1 MQYETPTTKSE
12 LITTLKEIYHFY
24 RIQRIEAP
32 KVNLQ
37 ALVLPKLS
45 FVEKSEEE
53 LIEQATILISAS
65 QQREK
70 NKTVQE
76 INEKLASL
84 EILIASA
91 NQTTQSLIEKITELY
106 TTSQEKIREEGT
118 IKGFVTSNAVLDKI
132 SQLEE
137 EKNQKI
143 TEAIENNHNQ
153 IANYESQKA
162 ELNVRLTA
170 IDEYFSS
177 LFDKEVQAKVLE
189 LNEAQLKY
197 RDEINKYNNTISEK
211 NLNSKINILKAQ
223 ASLDLRYKE
232 IIIPDPSKDMLVD
245 MGYYDDVIGC
255 INSYYSTISAREA
268 YQDLLNDKTLMI
280 CLDHYYQDLLYAYK
294 LKANV

>member
-118 IKGFVTSNAVLDKI
+118 IKGFATSNAVLDKI
-132 SQLEE
+132 SQLE
-137 EKNQKI
+137 
-143 TEAIENNHNQ
+143 
-153 IANYESQKA
+153 
-162 ELNVRLTA
+162 
-170 IDEYFSS
+170 
-177 LFDKEVQAKVLE
+177 
-189 LNEAQLKY
+189 
-197 RDEINKYNNTISEK
+197 
-211 NLNSKINILKAQ
+211 
-223 ASLDLRYKE
+223 
-232 IIIPDPSKDMLVD
+232 
-245 MGYYDDVIGC
+245 
-255 INSYYSTISAREA
+255 
-268 YQDLLNDKTLMI
+268 
-280 CLDHYYQDLLYAYK
+280 
-294 LKANV
+294 

>member
-118 IKGFVTSNAVLDKI
+118 IKGFATSNAVLDKI

-177 LFDKEVQAKVLE
+177 LFDKEVQAKVIE
-189 LNEAQLKY
+189 LNEEQLKY

-211 NLNSKINILKAQ
+211 NLNSKNNILKAQ

-294 LKANV
+294 LKASV

>member
-1 MQYETPTTKSE
+1 MQYQIPTSKSE
-12 LITTLKEIYHFY
+12 LITTLKEIYNYY
-24 RIQRIEAP
+24 RVQRIEAP
-32 KVNLQ
+32 KINLEK
-37 ALVLPKLS
+37 LIIPKLS
-45 FVEKSEEE
+45 FYEKSIEE
-53 LIEQATILISAS
+53 LTEEAQTLISAS
-65 QQREK
+65 HQREK
-70 NKTVQE
+70 NKSIEE

-106 TTSQEKIREEGT
+106 SGSQEKIREEGT
-118 IKGFVTSNAVLDKI
+118 IKGFATSNVVLDKI

-143 TEAIENNHNQ
+143 TEAIEKNHQQ

-170 IDEYFSS
+170 LDEYFSS
-177 LFDKEVQAKVLE
+177 LFNKEVQAKVIE

-197 RDEINKYNNTISEK
+197 RDEINKYNNTVSEK
-211 NLNSKINILKAQ
+211 MLNSQNNVLKAQ
-223 ASLDLRYKE
+223 ANLDVRYKE
-232 IIIPDPSKDMLVD
+232 IIIPEPSKDTLVD

-255 INSYYSTISAREA
+255 INSYYSTINARDA
-268 YQDLLNDKTLMI
+268 YQDLLNDKTLLI
-280 CLDHYYQDLLYAYK
+280 CLDDYYQDLLYAYK

>member
-118 IKGFVTSNAVLDKI
+118 IKGFATSNAVLDKI

-177 LFDKEVQAKVLE
+177 LFDKEVQAKVIE
-189 LNEAQLKY
+189 LNEEQLKY

-211 NLNSKINILKAQ
+211 NLNSKNNILKAQ

>member
-1 MQYETPTTKSE
+1 MQYETPTNKSQ
-12 LITTLKEIYHFY
+12 LLTTLKEIYHFY
-24 RIQRIEAP
+24 RVQRIEAP
-32 KVNLQ
+32 KINLKTL
-37 ALVLPKLS
+37 AIPKLA
-45 FVEKSEEE
+45 FDEKSVEE
-53 LIEQATILISAS
+53 LTEQAQTLILAS
-65 QQREK
+65 HQREK
-70 NKTVQE
+70 NKSTEE
-76 INEKLASL
+76 IKEKLASL

-106 TTSQEKIREEGT
+106 TVSQEKIREEGT
-118 IKGFVTSNAVLDKI
+118 IKGFATSNVVLDKI

-143 TEAIENNHNQ
+143 TEAIEKNHQ
-153 IANYESQKA
+153 QVADYESQKA

-170 IDEYFSS
+170 LDEYFSS
-177 LFDKEVQAKVLE
+177 LFDKEVQAKVIE

-197 RDEINKYNNTISEK
+197 RDEINKYNNTVSEK
-211 NLNSKINILKAQ
+211 LLNSQNNVLKAQ
-223 ASLDLRYKE
+223 ANLDARYKE
-232 IIIPDPSKDMLVD
+232 IIIPEPSKDMLVD

-294 LKANV
+294 LKASV

>member
-1 MQYETPTTKSE
+1 MQYQTPTSKSE

-32 KVNLQ
+32 EVNLI
-37 ALVLPKLS
+37 ALELPELA
-45 FVEKSEEE
+45 FDEKSEEE
-53 LIEQATILISAS
+53 LIEQAQTLISAS
-65 QQREK
+65 HQREK
-70 NKTVQE
+70 NKSVEE

-91 NQTTQSLIEKITELY
+91 NQTTQTLIEKITELY
-106 TTSQEKIREEGT
+106 TASQEKIREEGT
-118 IKGFVTSNAVLDKI
+118 IKGFATSNAVLDKI

-143 TEAIENNHNQ
+143 TEAIEKNQQQ
-153 IANYESQKA
+153 IATYESQKA
-162 ELNVRLTA
+162 ELTVRLTT

-197 RDEINKYNNTISEK
+197 RDEINKYNNTVTEK
-211 NLNSKINILKAQ
+211 NLNSKNNILKAQ

-232 IIIPDPSKDMLVD
+232 IIIPDPSKDTLVSL
-245 MGYYDDVIGC
+245 GYYDDVIGC
-255 INSYYSTISAREA
+255 INSYYSTINAVDA
-268 YQDLLNDKTLMI
+268 YRDLLNDETLMI

-294 LKANV
+294 LRANV